1 MEPLNVLEAQR
12 HGLMKEHPGWRIWF
26 VPHALDG
33 SVTWC
38 AQPEP
43 TIHAYTR
50 DDLSKDIGLA
60 EADLAARLTEAPGI
74 RQSGGLGREPTVQ
87 VPEDPGVGGVGRS
100 RA

>member
-1 MEPLNVLEAQR
+1 VEPLKVLEAQR
-12 HGLMKEHPGWRIWF
+12 LGLMKQHPGWRIWF

-43 TIHAYTR
+43 TIHAYSR
-50 DDLSKDIGLA
+50 DDLSKDIRLA
-60 EADLAARLTEAPGI
+60 EADLAARLAVAPGI
-74 RQSGGLGREPTVQ
+74 QETGDPGRDPAVQ
-87 VPEDPGVGGVGRS
+87 VPADPGVGGAGRS